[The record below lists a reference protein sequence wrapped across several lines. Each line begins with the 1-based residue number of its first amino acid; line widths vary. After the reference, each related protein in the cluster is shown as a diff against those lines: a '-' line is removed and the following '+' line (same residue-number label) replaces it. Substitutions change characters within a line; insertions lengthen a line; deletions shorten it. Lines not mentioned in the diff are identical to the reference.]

1 MPEIDLFSRL
11 AVALAIGLMV
21 GIERG
26 WRTRDAEAAGRA
38 AGLRTF
44 GLSGLISGI
53 CGVLTEPL
61 GPAIVGIAF
70 LAFSAAFGAFSWL
83 EATTK
88 GTASVTTL
96 IAGMLT
102 FLLGALAT
110 VGDITVAIAAAV
122 SMTVLLALR
131 TQLHSWL
138 AAITWEEIRA
148 ALILMV
154 MSFLLLPLLPNRAID
169 PWGAVN
175 LREVWLMA
183 IMMALI
189 SFTGYVAVRL
199 FGDRLGIIVTAAAGG
214 LASSTVTTLTFARL
228 GREQPGAVNLLV
240 AGILISGAIMALRV
254 GAIASALNP
263 ALLGPLVLP
272 LVTGSVALGA
282 LAGLFV
288 FRMLG
293 KPADHPAPRLT
304 IANPLVVG
312 TSLKLAVF
320 IVVVMLAATLV
331 QRVWGDVGVLAVA
344 AVSGIAD
351 VDAITLSMARMETPL
366 QLATQAILLA
376 VAVNTA
382 SKATMAAWVGGLAVG
397 LRVGGASAAALSAAS
412 AAYVGFG

>member
-26 WRTRDAEAAGRA
+26 WKSRDAEEDGRA

-44 GLSGLISGI
+44 GLSGLTGGI

-88 GTASVTTL
+88 GTVSATTL

-102 FLLGALAT
+102 FLLGALAA

-148 ALILMV
+148 GLILMV

-175 LREVWLMA
+175 LREVWLLA

-189 SFTGYVAVRL
+189 SFSGYVAVRL

-240 AGILISGAIMALRV
+240 AGILISGAVMALRV
-254 GAIASALNP
+254 GAIAAALKP

-272 LVTGSVALGA
+272 LAVGSVTLGA
-282 LAGLFV
+282 MAGLFV
-288 FRMLG
+288 FGIGG
-293 KPADHPAPRLT
+293 KPADQPTPHLA

-312 TSLKLAVF
+312 TSLKLAGF

-331 QRVWGDVGVLAVA
+331 QRVWGDAGVLAVA

-351 VDAITLSMARMETPL
+351 VDAITLSMARMETSV

-397 LRVGGASAAALSAAS
+397 LRVGLASAAALTAAG
-412 AAYVGFG
+412 AAYVGLG

>member
-26 WRTRDAEAAGRA
+26 WRSRDAEEDGRA

-44 GLSGLISGI
+44 GLSGLTGGIS
-53 CGVLTEPL
+53 GVLTEPL
-61 GPAIVGIAF
+61 GPAIVGIGF

-138 AAITWEEIRA
+138 AAVTWEEIRA
-148 ALILMV
+148 GLILMV

-175 LREVWLMA
+175 LREVWLLA

-189 SFTGYVAVRL
+189 SLTGYVAVRL

-240 AGILISGAIMALRV
+240 AGILISGAVMALRV
-254 GAIASALNP
+254 GAIAAALNP
-263 ALLGPLVLP
+263 ALLGPLAVP
-272 LVTGSVALGA
+272 LAIGSVTLGA
-282 LAGLFV
+282 MAGLLV
-288 FRMLG
+288 FGIRG
-293 KPADHPAPRLT
+293 NPADHPAPRLT

-312 TSLKLAVF
+312 TALKLAGF

-331 QRVWGDVGVLAVA
+331 QQVWGDAGVLAVA

-351 VDAITLSMARMETPL
+351 VDAITLSMARMETPV

-382 SKATMAAWVGGLAVG
+382 SKATMAVWVGGLAVG
-397 LRVGGASAAALSAAS
+397 LRVGLASAVALAAAG
-412 AAYVGFG
+412 AAYVGLG

>member
-1 MPEIDLFSRL
+1 MPEIDHFSRL

-21 GIERG
+21 GIERD
-26 WRTRDAEAAGRA
+26 WKSREAEEDGRA

-44 GLSGLISGI
+44 GLSGLTGGI

-61 GPAIVGIAF
+61 GAPIVGIAF
-70 LAFSAAFGAFSWL
+70 LAFSAGFGAFSWL
-83 EATTK
+83 ESTTK

-102 FLLGALAT
+102 FLLGTLAV
-110 VGDITVAIAAAV
+110 VGDVTVAIAAAV
-122 SMTVLLALR
+122 SLTVLLALR
-131 TQLHSWL
+131 TQLHRWL
-138 AAITWEEIRA
+138 AAVTWEEFRA

-169 PWGAVN
+169 AWGAVN

-240 AGILISGAIMALRV
+240 AGILISGAVMALRV

-263 ALLGPLVLP
+263 ALLGPVAVP
-272 LVTGSVALGA
+272 LVTGSVTLGA
-282 LAGLFV
+282 LAVV
-288 FRMLG
+288 FAFGIRG
-293 KPADHPAPRLT
+293 NPADHPAPRLT
-304 IANPLVVG
+304 IANPLLVG
-312 TSLKLAVF
+312 TSLMLAVL
-320 IVVVMLAATLV
+320 IVVVMLAATLA
-331 QRVWGDVGVLAVA
+331 QRVWGDTGVLAVA
-344 AVSGIAD
+344 ALSGIAD
-351 VDAITLSMARMETPL
+351 VDAITLSMARMEAPV

-397 LRVGGASAAALSAAS
+397 LRVGLASAAALTAAG
-412 AAYVGFG
+412 AAYLGFG

>member
-1 MPEIDLFSRL
+1 MLEIDLFSRL

-26 WRTRDAEAAGRA
+26 WRSRDAEEDGRA

-44 GLSGLISGI
+44 GLSGLIGGI

-61 GPAIVGIAF
+61 GSPIVGIAF

-138 AAITWEEIRA
+138 AAVTWEEIRA
-148 ALILMV
+148 GLILMV

-175 LREVWLMA
+175 LREVWLLA

-240 AGILISGAIMALRV
+240 AGILISGAVMALRV

-263 ALLGPLVLP
+263 ALLGPLAVP
-272 LVTGSVALGA
+272 LAIGSVTLGA
-282 LAGLFV
+282 MAGLFV
-288 FRMLG
+288 SGIGG
-293 KPADHPAPRLT
+293 KPADHPAPGLA

-312 TSLKLAVF
+312 TALKLAVF

-331 QRVWGDVGVLAVA
+331 QRVWGEAGVLAVA
-344 AVSGIAD
+344 AASGIAD
-351 VDAITLSMARMETPL
+351 VDAITLSMARMETPV

-382 SKATMAAWVGGLAVG
+382 AKATMAAWVGGRSLG
-397 LRVGGASAAALSAAS
+397 LRVGLASAVAMAAAGATYFWL
-412 AAYVGFG
+412 G